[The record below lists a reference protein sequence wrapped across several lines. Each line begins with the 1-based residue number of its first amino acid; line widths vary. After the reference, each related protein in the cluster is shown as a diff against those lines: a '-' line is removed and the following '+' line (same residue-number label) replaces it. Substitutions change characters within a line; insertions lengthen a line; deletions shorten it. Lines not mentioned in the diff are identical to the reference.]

1 MTRVAVLEKERCK
14 PDDCG
19 IPCYRFCPE
28 VLNRRYAIKFVEDQK
43 KPIIVEDVCTGCG
56 ICIKKCPFGA
66 ISIVNLP
73 AELERDCSYRYGV
86 NTFKLYRL
94 PIPQEG
100 TVTGLLGKNGTGKTT
115 ALKILSGEI
124 VPNLG
129 NLNGPPDWHSIVRNY
144 RGSILQDYLD
154 RLSHKELKI
163 VHKPQYVDRIPG
175 YLKGRVSDVL
185 GRLEDSKRLRMLIG
199 LLQLGKI
206 KSRQM
211 SVLSGG
217 ELQRLAIAAAASR
230 DADVYIFDEPS
241 SHLDVSQRIRAARA
255 IRGLVKD
262 GKTVILAEHDLAMLD
277 YLSDQ
282 VCVLYGEPGVYGI
295 VSHVH
300 GVRVGINIYL
310 DGLIPDENMRFRDEP
325 IRFHVRPPRDFAPV
339 ESWQLEWPE
348 MSKTFKQ
355 FRLTVGAGSAGVG
368 EVVGILGPNGI
379 GKTTFIKLLAGIEQ
393 SDEATELAWKGLTV
407 SYKPQY
413 ISAKYQGTVAS
424 LFESV
429 AGPAYETE
437 PFANQFLSPLG
448 LTKLL
453 DRDVQELSGG
463 ELQRVAIVTCLGK
476 ESQVYLL
483 DEPSAYLDVE
493 ERLAVAK
500 AIRHTVE
507 ERHAFAFVVEHD
519 IVAQDFIADRLM
531 IFDGKPG
538 LEGRAGQPVQLRDGM
553 NSFLG
558 QMDMTFR
565 RDPTSG
571 RPRVNK
577 IDSKLDREQKAV
589 GEYYYALASD

>member
-28 VLNRRYAIKFVEDQK
+28 VLNRRYAIKFVEGEK

-73 AELERDCSYRYGV
+73 AELDRDCSHRFGV

-94 PIPQEG
+94 PVPQEG
-100 TVTGLLGKNGTGKTT
+100 TVTGLVGRNGTGKTT

-124 VPNLG
+124 KPNLG
-129 NLNGPPDWHSIVRNY
+129 NLEGPPDWHNIIRNY
-144 RGSILQDYLD
+144 RGSILQDYFDKLSKK
-154 RLSHKELKI
+154 RLTI
-163 VHKPQYVDRIPG
+163 VHKPQYVDSIPG
-175 YLKGRVSDVL
+175 YLKGKVSDVL
-185 GRLEDSKRLRMLIG
+185 GRIDDQGRLRTLVD
-199 LLQLGKI
+199 LLQLDQI
-206 KSRQM
+206 KTRQM

-217 ELQRLAIAAAASR
+217 ELQRLAIAAAAAR

-241 SHLDVSQRIRAARA
+241 SHLDVSQRLRAARA
-255 IRGLVKD
+255 IRGLVEE
-262 GKTVILAEHDLAMLD
+262 GKTVLLAEHDLAMLD

-310 DGLIPDENMRFRDEP
+310 DGFVPDENMRFRDEP
-325 IRFHVRPPRDFAPV
+325 IRFHAKPPRDFAPAD
-339 ESWQLEWPE
+339 SWQLEWPR
-348 MSKTFKQ
+348 MSKKLKQ
-355 FRLTVGAGSAGVG
+355 FSLTVNSGSAGIG

-379 GKTTFIKLLAGIEQ
+379 GKTTFIKLLARIEE
-393 SDEATELAWKGLTV
+393 SDGGTELAWKGLTI

-413 ISAKYQGTVAS
+413 ISAKYEGNVES
-424 LFESV
+424 LFRSV
-429 AGPAYETE
+429 AGSAYETE
-437 PFANQFLSPLG
+437 AFANQYIKPLG
-448 LTKLL
+448 LAKFL
-453 DRDVQELSGG
+453 DRDIQELSGG
-463 ELQRVAIVTCLGK
+463 ELQRVAIVACLAK
-476 ESQVYLL
+476 DSQVYLL

-493 ERLAVAK
+493 ERLAAAK
-500 AIRHTVE
+500 AIRRTVE
-507 ERHAFAFVVEHD
+507 EKHAFAFVVEHD
-519 IVAQDFIADRLM
+519 IFSQDFIADRLM

-538 LEGRAGQPVQLRDGM
+538 LEGHAGEPIQLREGM
-553 NSFLG
+553 NNFLSR
-558 QMDMTFR
+558 MDMTFR

-577 IDSKLDREQKAV
+577 LGSKLDREQKGI
-589 GEYYYALASD
+589 GEYYYTRASD